1 MSTEALFAGTG
12 AVRQGFAFD
21 EAALADWMR
30 ANVDGFEGPLV
41 VRQFKGG
48 QSNPTYH
55 VSTPGREYVLRRR
68 PPGKIAAG
76 AHAVDREAR
85 VMSAL
90 GADGFP
96 VPHIFGLCMD
106 ETVIGTAFYVMEFVR
121 GRVFWSA
128 QFEPVPAQD
137 RPLYFGEM
145 NRLIADLH
153 QRSPQQLG
161 LEDFG
166 KKGNYF
172 ARQIARWSRQYLTDE
187 SAGRDE
193 NMDRLI
199 EWLPRHIPQDDETCV
214 IHGDFRADNMVFHPT
229 EPRVLAVLDWELSTL
244 GHPLG
249 DFVNHLMM
257 YRLPPTIL
265 SGLKGVD
272 LVSLN
277 LPTEDAYLA
286 AYCARTGRERIDNLD
301 FLFAFTLFRLA
312 AIYHGIRARAL
323 RGNAS
328 SAHALEL
335 ASTYAQIAQLA
346 WEQTG
351 A

>member
-1 MSTEALFAGTG
+1 MSSEALFAGAG
-12 AVRQGFAFD
+12 EVRQGFSFD
-21 EAALADWMR
+21 EAALAGWMR
-30 ANVDGFEGPLV
+30 THVDGFEGPLT

-48 QSNPTYH
+48 QSNPTYQ
-55 VSTPGREYVLRRR
+55 VSTPTRDYVLRRK
-68 PPGKIAAG
+68 PPGKTAAG

-85 VMSAL
+85 IMSVL

-96 VPHIFGLCMD
+96 VPKIFGLCMD
-106 ETVIGTAFYVMEFVR
+106 EAVIGTAFYVMEFIR

-128 QFEPVPAQD
+128 RFEQVPPKD
-137 RPLYFGEM
+137 RSLYFDEM
-145 NRLIADLH
+145 NRVIADLH
-153 QRSPQQLG
+153 NRSSEALG

-172 ARQIARWSRQYLTDE
+172 ARQISRWSRQYQADE
-187 SAGRDE
+187 VAGRDA

-199 EWLPRHIPQDDETCV
+199 EWLPQHIPDDDETGI

-229 EPRVLAVLDWELSTL
+229 EPRILAVLDWELSTL

-249 DFVNHLMM
+249 DFINHLMM
-257 YRLPPTIL
+257 YRMPPEIL

-272 LVSLN
+272 LAALN
-277 LPTEDAYLA
+277 LPSEEEYLA
-286 AYCARTGRERIDNLD
+286 AYCRRTGRENIPNLD
-301 FLFAFTLFRLA
+301 FLFAFAMFRLA

-328 SAHALEL
+328 SGYALEL
-335 ASTYAQIAQLA
+335 ASSYAQIAQLA

-351 A
+351 E

>member
-1 MSTEALFAGTG
+1 MSTETLFAGTG

-21 EAALADWMR
+21 EATLADWMR
-30 ANVDGFEGPLV
+30 ANVDGFEGPLA

-48 QSNPTYH
+48 QSNPTYL
-55 VSTPGREYVLRRR
+55 VSTPGREYVLRRK

-76 AHAVDREAR
+76 AHAVDREAH

-106 ETVIGTAFYVMEFVR
+106 EAVIGTAFYVMEFVR

-137 RPLYFGEM
+137 RPLYFDEM
-145 NRLIADLH
+145 NRLIANLH

-187 SAGRDE
+187 IAGRDE

-214 IHGDFRADNMVFHPT
+214 IHGDFRADNMVFHPS

-277 LPTEDAYLA
+277 LPTEDAYLS

-328 SAHALEL
+328 SGHALEL